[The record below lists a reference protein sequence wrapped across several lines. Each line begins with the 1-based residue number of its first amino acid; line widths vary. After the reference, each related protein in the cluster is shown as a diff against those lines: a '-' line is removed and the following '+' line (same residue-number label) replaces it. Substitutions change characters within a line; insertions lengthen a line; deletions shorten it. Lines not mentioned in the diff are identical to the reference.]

1 MKCCQKTFVKL
12 DFSRVKQVPSQLAFN
27 QSLIYN
33 LRGLLGDPRPTKR
46 LVREPQLP
54 ARLKTIK
61 KMCVLKTI

>member
-1 MKCCQKTFVKL
+1 MLPKNVCEIRLFTYQASSK
-12 DFSRVKQVPSQLAFN
+12 SAFN